1 MGSGLGLEERLC
13 SGTHVLAAGRCLSCS
28 KSQGLSVPSGSCQVF
43 VKSIGKLSPGK
54 NVELFM

>member
-13 SGTHVLAAGRCLSCS
+13 DGTHVLAAGRCLSCS
-28 KSQGLSVPSGSCQVF
+28 KSQGLSVPYGSCQVF